1 MGKQLPNALRNSQL
15 RSADQFIL
23 QGWRHIHKVGTVA
36 GYTDNQIFIFH
47 RLSFGGYQGILVHHI
62 ELHMP
67 QFQIAPGTN
76 KGKQTLRPLFSGYHT
91 RRQLEIQQAGR
102 PLLIAFIFLRSDCFR
117 TVRSAGAFRQ
127 IFARFSSVGGGP
139 GYFPAR
145 DMEGN
150 RHNAHRINFIMQP
163 WIVGQVLTDKAV
175 DFFSDLI
182 CCSTSYPSKLAS
194 KAFTS
199 SSIVAALSS

>member
-1 MGKQLPNALRNSQL
+1 MIKQIWQTSSTAMGKQLPNALRNSQL

-102 PLLIAFIFLRSDCFR
+102 PLLIAFIFLRSDWTAGLLSDHCFPYR
-117 TVRSAGAFRQ
+117 EKRWSLQTNIRPLFFRWGWP
-127 IFARFSSVGGGP
+127 R
-139 GYFPAR
+139 
-145 DMEGN
+145 
-150 RHNAHRINFIMQP
+150 
-163 WIVGQVLTDKAV
+163 L
-175 DFFSDLI
+175 
-182 CCSTSYPSKLAS
+182 
-194 KAFTS
+194 
-199 SSIVAALSS
+199 LSR